1 MAKWIERFRNGWNA
15 FISNESHPR
24 DQTTYDSTVM
34 TFGSSRRPDLPYR
47 RGGNERSM
55 VMAIY
60 NRIAVDAS
68 QIDIRH
74 VQLDANGRF
83 AYYMDSTLDDCLS
96 LSANVDQTN
105 REFLQDV
112 YMSIMDEGV
121 VAVVPIDTTVDPMN
135 TDSYDIKSMRTAKIL
150 EWFPASVRVDAY
162 DERVGIHKQIQV
174 GKLDTAII
182 QNPFYSVMNERSS
195 TLQRLIRKMNLI
207 DIIDEKNSSGKLDMI
222 IQLPYAIKH
231 DSQRAQAEQRRKDIE
246 VQLVGSK
253 YGIAY
258 IDATEKITQ
267 LNRSID
273 NNLQAQIE
281 YYTDML
287 YSQLGLTKE
296 IMNGSADEQTMLNY
310 YSRTIEPFV
319 KAVCLE
325 FKRKFLTQNARSR
338 GQSIEFFRNP
348 FSLVPINNIADIA
361 DKFTRNAILSSNEL
375 RGIIGFKPVDNPEA
389 DELRNKNLNKSDAEL
404 QGLDQPP
411 STRDEYDPNNYEG
424 GIQNGV

>member
-1 MAKWIERFRNGWNA
+1 MAKWTERLRNGWNA
-15 FISNESHPR
+15 FISNDEHPK
-24 DQTTYDSTVM
+24 DQTSFDPTIMTY
-34 TFGSSRRPDLPYR
+34 GSSRRPDRPYR
-47 RGGNERSM
+47 RIGNERSM

-74 VQLDANGRF
+74 VYLDQNGRF
-83 AYYMDSTLDDCLS
+83 ASYADDGLDRCLT
-96 LSANVDQTN
+96 LSANVDQTG
-105 REFLQDV
+105 RQLVQDII
-112 YMSIMDEGV
+112 MSMIDEGV
-121 VAVVPIDTTVDPMN
+121 VAVIPVDTTVDPMN
-135 TDSYDIKSMRTAKIL
+135 TDSYDIKSMRTGKIL

-162 DERVGIHKQIQV
+162 DEREGRHKNIQV

-182 QNPFYSVMNERSS
+182 ENPFYSVMNERNS
-195 TLQRLIRKMNLI
+195 TLQRLIRKFNLI
-207 DIIDEKNSSGKLDMI
+207 DQLDDRNSSGKLDMI

-231 DSQRAQAEQRRKDIE
+231 DSQKAQAEQRRKDIE

-273 NNLQAQIE
+273 NNLMTQVE
-281 YYTDML
+281 YLTDLL

-296 IMNGSADEQTMLNY
+296 IMNGTADEQALLNY
-310 YSRTIEPFV
+310 YSRTIEPYV
-319 KAVCLE
+319 KAICLE
-325 FKRKFLTQNARSR
+325 FKRKFLTQTAISQ
-338 GQSIEFFRNP
+338 GQSIEYFRNP
-348 FSLVPINNIADIA
+348 FSLVPVNNIADIA

-375 RGIIGFKPVDNPEA
+375 RGIIGFKPVDDPQA

-404 QGLDQPP
+404 QGLDTPP
-411 STRDEYDPNNYEG
+411 STREEVEPNSM
-424 GIQNGV
+424 